1 MKLRVLVAAAVVLG
15 VIGICAGGASAQE
28 PAIPPPGL
36 TQSGASRMPP
46 PIPVRVTVVL
56 ARYQGEKRISSMPYV
71 LGVMASGYGPPQ
83 RTRLRMG
90 TDVPVIQTAFGPPPD
105 GKSATVPQTSY
116 TYRNVG
122 TSIDCTASYDQ
133 SIGGVFNLS
142 LVVSDSSVGLDR
154 GQKRESTSAV
164 VPNLPAFRN
173 FNSEFTAV
181 LKDGQTMQYTSA
193 TDPVTGE
200 VTKIDV
206 TVSVMK

>member
-1 MKLRVLVAAAVVLG
+1 MKLRVLIATAVVLG
-15 VIGICAGGASAQE
+15 SLGIRTVGGSAQE
-28 PAIPPPGL
+28 PVIAPPAMMQP
-36 TQSGASRMPP
+36 GASRTAP

-71 LGVMASGYGPPQ
+71 IGVMASGYGPAQ

-90 TDVPVIQTAFGPPPD
+90 TDVPVIQTVFGAPPE
-105 GKSATVPQTSY
+105 GKSPAPQTSY

-122 TSIDCTASYDQ
+122 TSIDCTATYDQ
-133 SIGGVFNLS
+133 SISGVFNLA
-142 LVVSDSSVGLDR
+142 LTVADSSIGLEA
-154 GQKRESTSAV
+154 GQKKSGPSAIAD
-164 VPNLPAFRN
+164 NIPAFRN

-206 TVSVMK
+206 TVNVMK